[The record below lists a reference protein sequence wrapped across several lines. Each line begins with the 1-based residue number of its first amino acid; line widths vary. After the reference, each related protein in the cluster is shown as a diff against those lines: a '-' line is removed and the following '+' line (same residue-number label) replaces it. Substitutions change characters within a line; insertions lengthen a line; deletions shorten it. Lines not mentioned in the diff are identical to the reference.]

1 MKSIF
6 TIALALLY
14 TITNIGV
21 VVNTH
26 YCMGKV
32 ADVSVGNSKSAACN
46 KCGMENK
53 GCCHDEPQFIKLSVE
68 QQVSSTINALPQ
80 FVLQN
85 PISFIYSIVNYY
97 NPITAIKY
105 VLIKPLI
112 SSSRNILFCIFR
124 I

>member
-1 MKSIF
+1 
-6 TIALALLY
+6 
-14 TITNIGV
+14 
-21 VVNTH
+21 VNTH

-32 ADVSVGNSKSAACN
+32 ADMTVGISKSASCG

-53 GCCHDEPQFIKLSVE
+53 GCCHDDPQFIKLSVE
-68 QQVSSTINALPQ
+68 QQVSSTVIALPQ

-85 PISFIYSIVNYY
+85 PISYIYPIVNYY
-97 NPITAIKY
+97 NPITTIKY

>member
-1 MKSIF
+1 M
-6 TIALALLY
+6 LALLY
-14 TITNIGV
+14 TITNIGF

-32 ADVSVGNSKSAACN
+32 ADISVGNPKSAACN

-68 QQVSSTINALPQ
+68 QQSSSTFIAFPQ
-80 FVLQN
+80 FVLQS
-85 PISFIYSIVNYY
+85 PISFLYHIVFSY
-97 NPITAIKY
+97 NPNTAIKY
-105 VLIKPLI
+105 VLTKPFI
-112 SSSRNILFCIFR
+112 SSSRNILFCVFR